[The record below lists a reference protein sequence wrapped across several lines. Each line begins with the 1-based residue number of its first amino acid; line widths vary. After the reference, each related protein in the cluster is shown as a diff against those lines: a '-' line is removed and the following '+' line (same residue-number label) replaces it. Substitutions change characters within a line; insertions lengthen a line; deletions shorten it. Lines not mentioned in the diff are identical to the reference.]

1 VVSAETPVAVGVLV
15 KEAVMAPVAPVA
27 NEMETGAAVAVA
39 VVRLWLRD
47 RGKESRENEV
57 DGEVGG

>member
-1 VVSAETPVAVGVLV
+1 
-15 KEAVMAPVAPVA
+15 MAPVAPVA